1 MIIYGV
7 ALLSVSLIFGMLI
20 GEALGVMLGV
30 DANVGGV
37 GIAMLFLVFASNSAS
52 FRTLTEGAAG
62 EGIKFWSAM
71 YIPIV
76 VAMAA
81 RQNVAAAAD
90 GGMLALVAGI
100 AAVLVSFALVPVI
113 SRLGSSDNEAA
124 PVKEVR

>member
-62 EGIKFWSAM
+62 EGIKFWSACTSRSWLQW
-71 YIPIV
+71 PPD
-76 VAMAA
+76 
-81 RQNVAAAAD
+81 R
-90 GGMLALVAGI
+90 MLLPPQTEACW
-100 AAVLVSFALVPVI
+100 
-113 SRLGSSDNEAA
+113 RLSPE
-124 PVKEVR
+124 

>member
-62 EGIKFWSAM
+62 GHQILERHVHPDRGGNGRPTECCCRRRRRHAGACRRNSGG
-71 YIPIV
+71 P
-76 VAMAA
+76 
-81 RQNVAAAAD
+81 RQFC
-90 GGMLALVAGI
+90 
-100 AAVLVSFALVPVI
+100 S
-113 SRLGSSDNEAA
+113 GSCYQ
-124 PVKEVR
+124 PLRQQ